1 MIFTK
6 EQQQGSASG
15 ALKDVPLGQSVQIS
29 GMDTPLTDDIT
40 WKGNTWSRKS
50 TRIGVLGIVI
60 ICILLS
66 AVVALA
72 VLLYESRNDH
82 PIRAVSI
89 SEGVHY
95 VPSAELMRSSNDAYS
110 GYTTTKEIPT
120 SVSSKNKEIEEA
132 IMEKM
137 SSERQVMP
145 TTSSNEHEEP
155 STAIPNTLEHKDTSA
170 EITIKPDNQ
179 ESTSSSEHEG
189 TSTESPQQ
197 MVFQELLKE
206 ELEAVKDL
214 ATPMNIS
221 SNDTMT
227 AAVITV
233 IELELDFSNDTDY
246 DELSEIDCGG
256 TSEIIF
262 GEELEL
268 GYGKTSEMEYDNYD
282 DEGERMLNDS
292 DDSTLLQNDLKMV
305 PKSEWG
311 GVPPT
316 SINLRLEPS
325 PYVVITQTGT
335 GPGFDQDS
343 CSETMKF
350 IQMSSMEEE
359 GLPDMCDNYYICGDG
374 KVYIGRGPNVTNCH
388 IGFVRF
394 KNIGISFI
402 GDFQK
407 YAPTAVQVKA
417 LESLLSVGIS
427 QHFLN
432 PDYKIIAHK
441 EINLPYSLFMGPG
454 KYLLDEINSMP
465 HRCSSSCID
474 DIDYSDYDYDSS
486 DFGINFMRSLG

>member
-1 MIFTK
+1 MARWCESVGPSQK
-6 EQQQGSASG
+6 LEKSAFENIRWVAATDSMT
-15 ALKDVPLGQSVQIS
+15 

-292 DDSTLLQNDLKMV
+292 ERPQN
-305 PKSEWG
+305 G
-311 GVPPT
+311 A
-316 SINLRLEPS
+316 
-325 PYVVITQTGT
+325 
-335 GPGFDQDS
+335 
-343 CSETMKF
+343 
-350 IQMSSMEEE
+350 EE
-359 GLPDMCDNYYICGDG
+359 
-374 KVYIGRGPNVTNCH
+374 
-388 IGFVRF
+388 
-394 KNIGISFI
+394 
-402 GDFQK
+402 
-407 YAPTAVQVKA
+407 
-417 LESLLSVGIS
+417 
-427 QHFLN
+427 
-432 PDYKIIAHK
+432 
-441 EINLPYSLFMGPG
+441 
-454 KYLLDEINSMP
+454 
-465 HRCSSSCID
+465 
-474 DIDYSDYDYDSS
+474 
-486 DFGINFMRSLG
+486 